1 MNRIEER
8 LMKYIPKQIR
18 QYVVW
23 LDSEKQYGKQFTYFL
38 TFEKD
43 GKEFS
48 AEPSDSVSEL
58 AWNAKNMIPYISG
71 EKEWIE

>member
-1 MNRIEER
+1 MTHIETR
-8 LMKYIPKQIR
+8 LIKYIPAKLR

-23 LDSEKQYGKQFTYFL
+23 LDFEKSSHVYFL

-43 GKEFS
+43 GKEVN

-58 AWNAKNMIPYISG
+58 TWNAKQCV
-71 EKEWIE
+71 KELGL

>member
-1 MNRIEER
+1 MTRTHIEER
-8 LMKYIPKQIR
+8 LMKYIPKKMR

-23 LDSEKQYGKQFTYFL
+23 LDFERSSHVYFL

-43 GKEFS
+43 GIEVS

-58 AWNAKNMIPYISG
+58 TWNAKQCA
-71 EKEWIE
+71 KEMGF

>member
-1 MNRIEER
+1 MKHIETR
-8 LMKYIPKQIR
+8 LIKYIPAKLR

-23 LDSEKQYGKQFTYFL
+23 LDFEKSSHVYFL

-43 GKEFS
+43 GKEVN

-58 AWNAKNMIPYISG
+58 TWNAKQCV
-71 EKEWIE
+71 KELGL